1 MSYISSP
8 APSNRQIPLGPLSGG
23 YARKPRR
30 QARLGALL
38 AGYFASTA
46 PQTRAIPLG
55 ANLAGRRK
63 VLRYTGLGRLAQI
76 VSTGDESAGLNTSL
90 TPSQIVSGDI
100 PTSGTYLAPIGPNLP
115 DVNPAIPYAVS
126 GMTSGSSLSSWLS
139 QQSLINGISNGLIA
153 GGAAFLLLLVAMGGK
168 KR

>member
-8 APSNRQIPLGPLSGG
+8 APSNRQIPLGPLSRG

-55 ANLAGRRK
+55 ANLAGRRQ
-63 VLRYTGLGRLAQI
+63 VLRFGNRGLGRLGQDSGLGPVANPDI
-76 VSTGDESAGLNTSL
+76 YGAILESQQPVGVGPVADASSYTSL
-90 TPSQIVSGDI
+90 
-100 PTSGTYLAPIGPNLP
+100 
-115 DVNPAIPYAVS
+115 
-126 GMTSGSSLSSWLS
+126 LSSEGSTSTSWFS
-139 QQSLINGISNGLIA
+139 QQSIINGISNGLIA
-153 GGAAFLLLLVAMGGK
+153 GTAAFLLLLVAMGGK